1 MGYQLRMSGE
11 LHDWLTG
18 LRDGDPSAARSVG
31 EALTALMTE
40 GASLGPPLVVPVV
53 RPAVEM
59 TVAEALRRSHQRGLE
74 WAQTAR
80 RREADA
86 AAVAG
91 RLRQQL
97 AGQESQGSSSEPE
110 PAGLRQ
116 RLAEVTETRRKL
128 TQLSAGRHRQ
138 VDAFRTR
145 SQVLRAAYTAAQ
157 AEADIP
163 EVIDETDPDGKAR
176 GGHDEARA
184 AAAARLREITRE
196 IEGELNAVP
205 WEQGGDLFPQAGL
218 MELRAG
224 DPDGGDVSIL
234 FAVEPPGTALL
245 LAVLEG
251 RVALRDQYD
260 TAVSLSSR
268 VLRQVRSSE
277 VAEASEADGMGEETE
292 ASEAAAVGEAAES
305 VAAAEAGEVESE
317 VAGQVGEKAEAGEA
331 TEADEVREEDE
342 VEAEAGEVGAYVF
355 SGAGAFL
362 DEFFAGEASEVE
374 AGAAALAAR
383 VRGQRLAE
391 LRERLGLSQAE
402 VARRLG
408 VRPERVAAIE
418 RAAPG
423 ASEVRALAG
432 YVEALGGR
440 LEIIADVGGDPVVL
454 R

>member
-1 MGYQLRMSGE
+1 MGYLLRMSGE

-40 GASLGPPLVVPVV
+40 GDSLGPPLVIPVV
-53 RPAVEM
+53 RPALDV
-59 TVAEALRRSHQRGLE
+59 TVAEALQRSYQRGVE

-86 AAVAG
+86 VAVAE

-97 AGQESQGSSSEPE
+97 AERESQGSSPEPE
-110 PAGLRQ
+110 LAGLRQ
-116 RLAEVTETRRKL
+116 RLAQVTDTRRKL
-128 TQLSAGRHRQ
+128 TQLSAGRQRQ
-138 VDAFRTR
+138 VDAFGTR
-145 SQVLRAAYTAAQ
+145 SQVLRAAYIAAQ

-163 EVIDETDPDGKAR
+163 EVIDETGPDGKAR

-184 AAAARLREITRE
+184 AAAGRLREAREE

-234 FAVEPPGTALL
+234 FAAEPPGTALL

-251 RVALRDQYD
+251 RAALRDQYD
-260 TAVSLSSR
+260 TAVSLSSQA
-268 VLRQVRSSE
+268 LRQVRSRE
-277 VAEASEADGMGEETE
+277 VAEASEADGVGEG
-292 ASEAAAVGEAAES
+292 AEAAE
-305 VAAAEAGEVESE
+305 VET
-317 VAGQVGEKAEAGEA
+317 EAGEA
-331 TEADEVREEDE
+331 EGAGEEDK
-342 VEAEAGEVGAYVF
+342 VEAEAAGVSAYEF
-355 SGAGAFL
+355 SDAEAFL

-374 AGAAALAAR
+374 AGAEALAAR

-391 LRERLGLSQAE
+391 LRERLGLTQAV

-423 ASEVRALAG
+423 ATEVRALAG

-440 LEIIADVGGDPVVL
+440 LEIIADVGGEPVML